1 MTPAL
6 KRALWCRWFHRWH
19 MPRRPESVTSL
30 DPDGSGAA
38 LVLTGGPHR
47 NCCDACE
54 DAAPR
59 SRAYDRWC
67 AS

>member
-1 MTPAL
+1 MNPAL

-19 MPRRPESVTSL
+19 MPRRPESVTSA
-30 DPDGSGAA
+30 DPSGSGAY

-47 NCCDACE
+47 DFCDACA

>member
-6 KRALWCRWFHRWH
+6 KRALWCRWFHRY
-19 MPRRPESVTSL
+19 RRHVHDRIISE
-30 DPDGSGAA
+30 DPSGSGVAFII
-38 LVLTGGPHR
+38 GGVSFGR
-47 NCCDACE
+47 TFCDACE
-54 DAAPR
+54 DAPPR